1 MTQYQQSPLNKYMYN
16 EFENTERQEK
26 NQEESQHGGDKEQN
40 NDYIKVGGYPIQ
52 QLILGGNNDR
62 FKNLVVPAGLVM
74 DDYSNDNYSNQNS
87 KYNGGNESINNP
99 INKEPEYS
107 SNTKN
112 DKQIDDELFEKLFG
126 IATIVKKKQPSREK
140 DLSREKNKRKTQKKH
155 KDKFEK

>member
-74 DDYSNDNYSNQNS
+74 DDYSNDNSIIYSKQLLFYCCIIIIIGCIVYI
-87 KYNGGNESINNP
+87 KVYNFRVW
-99 INKEPEYS
+99 
-107 SNTKN
+107 T
-112 DKQIDDELFEKLFG
+112 
-126 IATIVKKKQPSREK
+126 PSVW
-140 DLSREKNKRKTQKKH
+140 
-155 KDKFEK
+155 